1 MSHTTQSKG
10 KLLARVHRI
19 QGQVQA
25 IEKALRLDQ
34 DCTEVLQLLASTRGA
49 MNGLM
54 NGSRKDIFATTSSPP
69 NPHPLSARARRNS
82 LRSSARTSNE
92 VIGKLKTKCPD
103 GDYAG
108 AKGAD

>member
-54 NGSRKDIFATTSSPP
+54 NEVVEGHIRHHVLSSKPTS
-69 NPHPLSARARRNS
+69 AER
-82 LRSSARTSNE
+82 
-92 VIGKLKTKCPD
+92 
-103 GDYAG
+103 
-108 AKGAD
+108 KGAEELIAIVRAYFK